1 MKQYIFLILFYCVGF
16 CFDAFGNS
24 QCEDIFD
31 NSFSH
36 FMRAKEKQE
45 LKQFESA
52 YKEADSQFNMDADA
66 IGRRLKQEYEKDP
79 DHFLSL
85 FRKKIREYEGEALR
99 VIRYMKDP
107 PLEIFHLIIELL
119 ETNLS
124 GANVRYAYD
133 VFMASE
139 ITDRSILQWLKSRM
153 KKTETEGTLIRRV
166 LDEQDRRKMEKLP
179 RDQRPSVLWRS

>member
-1 MKQYIFLILFYCVGF
+1 MKQYIFLILFFCVGF

-31 NSFSH
+31 SSFSH
-36 FMRAKEKQE
+36 LSRAKEKQE
-45 LKQFESA
+45 LKQFERA
-52 YKEADSQFNMDADA
+52 YKEVDSQFNMDVDA

-85 FRKKIREYEGEALR
+85 FRKKINPREYEGEALR

-107 PLEIFHLIIELL
+107 PLEVFHLIIELL

-139 ITDRSILQWLKSRM
+139 ITDRSILQWLESRM
-153 KKTETEGTLIRRV
+153 KKTKAERILIRRV
-166 LDEQDRRKMEKLP
+166 LREQDRKKWRKLP
-179 RDQRPSVLWRS
+179 RDKRSALF